1 MILWLSST
9 NESGHDM
16 IEEILS
22 FVAPF
27 RESFHT
33 PPQDFTAGSTSNAT
47 CSFGKISTNRYVS
60 LSSHDV
66 MHPPS
71 QKNSRHRLDLVHESK
86 RNEVYKQ
93 VKEEPGCQT
102 AEHSDQKQ
110 LFCSYINVCFKQ
122 CYHQRTDIEPN
133 PEMSFPRPQKRW
145 LIVDGSMT

>member
-1 MILWLSST
+1 M
-9 NESGHDM
+9 GG
-16 IEEILS
+16 

-47 CSFGKISTNRYVS
+47 CSLVKISTNRYVS
-60 LSSHDV
+60 LSSDDV
-66 MHPPS
+66 MHPALH
-71 QKNSRHRLDLVHESK
+71 KNPRHRLDLVHESK

-110 LFCSYINVCFKQ
+110 LFCSYIYQ
-122 CYHQRTDIEPN
+122 CLFQTMLPSTH
-133 PEMSFPRPQKRW
+133 
-145 LIVDGSMT
+145 